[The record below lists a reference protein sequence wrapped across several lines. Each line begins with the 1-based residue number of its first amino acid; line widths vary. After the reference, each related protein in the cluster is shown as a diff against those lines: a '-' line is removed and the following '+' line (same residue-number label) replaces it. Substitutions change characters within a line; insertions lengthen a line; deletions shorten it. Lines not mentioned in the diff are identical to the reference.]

1 MQKNVR
7 YTIDLDAKTTQIVG
21 ILPEVIVVRYN
32 LLCSSREV
40 KMFPGAIKHIKK
52 RHPGIL
58 ESFGHLI
65 PEIIEFP
72 DYVGQSPRHPNSVE
86 LIKVVSEH
94 LLLAIKLDPSGYL
107 FVSSFYELN
116 NGPYKIKKRLR
127 SGRLVRFTDLLD
139 FTI

>member
-1 MQKNVR
+1 
-7 YTIDLDAKTTQIVG
+7 
-21 ILPEVIVVRYN
+21 
-32 LLCSSREV
+32 
-40 KMFPGAIKHIKK
+40 MFPGAIKHIKK